1 MSLARD
7 IADLGSVTARLDTVG
22 GSSGALS
29 NRNLII
35 NGGMQCWQRATAT
48 TISGS
53 GSYKTVDRFQIYEA
67 TNGVFTTEQSTGNA
81 ADTGHDTALQC
92 NVTTIDSSI
101 GAGQYAAIVHRIE
114 AQNLQHLQWGTAAG
128 KNLVLSFWVKSNK
141 TGIYSLST
149 EKNDS
154 TAYRRVNEF
163 TINSANTWEQK
174 TIKIPALTNSN
185 SGGTI
190 ANDNGLGIKFEWCL
204 AYGSTFTTTSLDQ
217 WITSSHF
224 ASTNQV
230 NWMDST
236 SNNFYLTGIQL
247 ELGDFITPFEHRSF
261 AQEFELCQR
270 YFSKS
275 YAYGT
280 AIGATTSHGSIQT
293 TFHENNQ
300 GSGYRENYGF
310 KFPVQMRATPTIV
323 IYDTAGTSGKCN
335 YYIGTSSSPAR
346 TLNVSSINATSF
358 GGYSDRATTM
368 GGWACQYTADAE
380 L

>member
-1 MSLARD
+1 MSRQSELAELSRVYD
-7 IADLGSVTARLDTVG
+7 
-22 GSSGALS
+22 SSALS

-35 NGGMQCWQRATAT
+35 NGGMQVWQRATAT

-53 GSYKTVDRFQIYEA
+53 ASYKTVDRFQLYEA

-92 NVTTIDSSI
+92 DVTTIDSSI
-101 GAGQYAAIVHRIE
+101 GAGQYAAIIHKIE
-114 AQNLQHLQWGTAAG
+114 AQNLQHLRWGTAAG
-128 KNLVLSFWVKSNK
+128 KDLILTFWVKSNK

-154 TAYRRVNEF
+154 TTYRRVNEY

-190 ANDNGLGIKFEWCL
+190 ANDNGIGIKFEWAL
-204 AYGSTFTTTSLDQ
+204 AYGSTYTTSSLDQ
-217 WITSSHF
+217 WLTSSHF

-236 SNNFYLTGIQL
+236 SNNFYLTGVQL
-247 ELGDFITPFEHRSF
+247 EVGDSATPFEHRSYGD
-261 AQEFELCQR
+261 ELARCQR
-270 YFSKS
+270 YFTTWESGW
-275 YAYGT
+275 AGVAAGT
-280 AIGATTSHGSIQT
+280 
-293 TFHENNQ
+293 
-300 GSGYRENYGF
+300 NYQQSSQVS
-310 KFPVQMRATPTIV
+310 FPVHMRNTPTIAR
-323 IYDTAGTSGKCN
+323 TGGTS
-335 YYIGTSSSPAR
+335 TSRYPSSNF
-346 TLNVSSINATSF
+346 LSIKTNTTSF
-358 GGYSDRATTM
+358 TSVITAASAGGNESWQAI
-368 GGWACQYTADAE
+368 GTADAE